1 VVRSDGRGVRVFLLA
16 SDFGFLFSGTCVPK
30 WIKFIIAIL
39 LLPVCAGAAMALG
52 RVLRASYGADTVWV
66 PFLAGAA
73 CWLVIF
79 LLLPRPMWIYVFGH
93 ELTHALWAWLFGGR
107 VKKMKVTSEGGH
119 VVVSKTNFLIVLAP
133 YFFPLYAV
141 LVILVFAIGHWIWDW
156 RGYLVWFHLAVG
168 AAYAFHVTLTWQA
181 LKTRQTDITSQG
193 YLFSAVIIFLGNVSV
208 LLFGVPLLT
217 AKVSLLNA
225 LGWWLGGTGEIFN
238 QLARWF

>member
-1 VVRSDGRGVRVFLLA
+1 MFLLA